1 MSVANDAEP
10 TLRDFVRA
18 VRRGALPVL
27 ITAIA
32 VGVAVGMLSGQRTP
46 QYQAQATVV
55 TTMQDPGQRG
65 FGATLVTAPALATA
79 TYRAAALNRTVL
91 SDAWH
96 ALEGRPPTQLE
107 LTDFRETLTVRSEDA
122 PASSLLRISALAAD
136 PGTAKARADAVAAAL
151 VRWDIERAT
160 RALESILAGLD
171 AQIEAIDAEIEAATA
186 GDPDATAAE
195 VAGLERARAD
205 LVLQR
210 SSARALRTGAVGRVE
225 LFETATEPLTQ
236 HRPRPLR
243 DGAFAAVL
251 GLMAAFGAVLLRSGL
266 DGRVRDLDDLVAVT
280 GLPVLAVFP
289 RMRGGRTA
297 MAEEAANYL
306 RTAVSFAT
314 AHVHPKIVMVTSDRD
329 GQGASSVAIALAH
342 AFARQD
348 QRVALVDADLRKPAL
363 AAAFNVQRP
372 GFTSLPDALA
382 KDMVLR
388 PARVRTGSRQWLDV
402 FPTFEPVAN
411 PAELLSARFGHLLE
425 ALTSDYD
432 IIVIDSAPVLPV
444 ADSLV
449 IGPHTVGVV
458 FASSMAS
465 ANRRSVRSALALLR
479 RVGVHLLGVAATNVG
494 AKQSD
499 VGAYGYGYVQ
509 VAARQSTGDA
519 R

>member
-1 MSVANDAEP
+1 MSNDAEP
-10 TLRDFVRA
+10 TLRDVVR
-18 VRRGALPVL
+18 VLRRGLLPALL
-27 ITAIA
+27 TAIA
-32 VGVAVGMLSGQRTP
+32 VGVAVAVLSGQRTP

-55 TTMQDPGQRG
+55 TTTQDPGQRG

-79 TYRAAALNRTVL
+79 TYRAAALNQTVL
-91 SDAWH
+91 TDAWQT
-96 ALEGRPPTQLE
+96 LEGRSPTELE
-107 LTDFRETLTVRSEDA
+107 LTDFRESLTVRSEDA
-122 PASSLLRISALAAD
+122 PASSLLRISALA
-136 PGTAKARADAVAAAL
+136 PEPSTAKARADAVAAAL

-160 RALESILAGLD
+160 RALESILAGLE

-186 GDPDATAAE
+186 AGPDEAAAE
-195 VAGLERARAD
+195 IAGLERARAD

-210 SSARALRTGAVGRVE
+210 SSARALRSGAVGRVE
-225 LFETATEPLTQ
+225 LFETATEPLTP

-251 GLMAAFGAVLLRSGL
+251 GLMVAFGVVLLSSGL

-289 RMRGGRTA
+289 RVRGGRTA

-306 RTAVSFAT
+306 RTAVSFAA

-329 GQGASSVAIALAH
+329 GQGASSVAIALAQ

-348 QRVALVDADLRKPAL
+348 HRTALVDADLRNPVL
-363 AAAFNVQRP
+363 AAAFDLRRP
-372 GFTSLPDALA
+372 GYTNLPDALS

-388 PARVRTGSRQWLDV
+388 PARVRIGSEQWLDV
-402 FPTFEPVAN
+402 FPTFQPVAN
-411 PAELLSARFGHLLE
+411 PAELLSARFGELLE
-425 ALTSDYD
+425 VLTSDYD
-432 IIVIDSAPVLPV
+432 IIVVDSAPVLPV

-479 RVGVHLLGVAATNVG
+479 RVDVHLLGVVATHIS
-494 AKQSD
+494 AKQPD
-499 VGAYGYGYVQ
+499 VGAHGYGYVQ
-509 VAARQSTGDA
+509 VAARRTTADA
-519 R
+519 